1 MCVGRKYIT
10 YMEQVQREKANG
22 ITVHVGIH
30 PSKVVVTRLKLDRD
44 QGSILNT
51 KPNLDKLEKRKAN
64 VRKNLQ
70 T

>member
-22 ITVHVGIH
+22 VTVHVGIH
-30 PSKVVVTRLKLDRD
+30 LSKVVVTRLKLDRD

-51 KPNLDKLEKRKAN
+51 KPNLDKWEKRKAN